1 MFAAVVYV
9 QGRGTPVQFSKLDM
23 RDAYLQ
29 IELDDETKQL
39 LVINTHKG
47 LYRYN
52 ILCFGPPPAPAIFQK
67 LVDNLVAG
75 IPGVAAHLDDIIVT
89 GQTKEEHLENL

>member
-1 MFAAVVYV
+1 
-9 QGRGTPVQFSKLDM
+9 RGGMHFSKLDM

-52 ILCFGPPPAPAIFQK
+52 RLCFGPSPAPAIFQK

-75 IPGVAAHLDDIIVT
+75 IPGVAAYLDDIIVT
-89 GQTKEEHLENL
+89 GQTKAEHL